1 MTIIAIIKVT
11 DMVQQMC
18 KSSTY
23 YNLLLYKTVDGT
35 RGINYE
41 DDQTDV
47 VLIYVK
53 MYIWTLEPE
62 ELEEFAS
69 KVRAYCV
76 PELCWIPAVRYI
88 FSDDA

>member
-1 MTIIAIIKVT
+1 
-11 DMVQQMC
+11 
-18 KSSTY
+18 
-23 YNLLLYKTVDGT
+23 
-35 RGINYE
+35 
-41 DDQTDV
+41 
-47 VLIYVK
+47 